1 MSEPMAESPFAN
13 DYAEAQQPGG
23 TTSYVRALLDL
34 LGDRDPLAVVEATP
48 AALDR
53 ATAGVDEAKLRQPER
68 EGKWSIAEVV
78 AHLADSEL
86 VWGYRLRRVLAE
98 ERPQIIGYDQDL
110 WANRLR
116 YRDAQLADS
125 LATFSALRATNLRL
139 VRATSAE
146 DMQRV
151 GVHTERG
158 EESVAHMLKLY
169 AAHDLVHLRQIERI
183 KAAVT
188 ATG

>member
-1 MSEPMAESPFAN
+1 MSESIIDSPFAN
-13 DYAEAQQPGG
+13 NFAEAQQPGG
-23 TTSYVRALLDL
+23 TTSYVQALIDL

-48 AALDR
+48 AALER
-53 ATAGVDEAKLRQPER
+53 TAAGLDDERLRRPEKP
-68 EGKWSIAEVV
+68 GKWSIAEVV

-86 VWGYRLRRVLAE
+86 VWGYRLRRVLADD
-98 ERPQIIGYDQDL
+98 RPRITGYDQDA
-110 WANRLR
+110 WAGRLR
-116 YRDAQLADS
+116 YRDAAIADS
-125 LATFSALRATNLRL
+125 LALFKALRPANLRL
-139 VRATSAE
+139 VRAATPE

-183 KAAVT
+183 KQTSPA
-188 ATG
+188 G

>member
-1 MSEPMAESPFAN
+1 MSEAIVDSPFAN
-13 DYAEAQQPGG
+13 NYAEAQQPGG
-23 TTSYVRALLDL
+23 TTDYVRALLDL
-34 LGDRDPLAVVEATP
+34 LGDRDPLAVVAATP
-48 AALDR
+48 AALER
-53 ATAGVDEAKLRQPER
+53 ATAGADEALLRKPER
-68 EGKWSIAEVV
+68 EGKWSVAEVL

-98 ERPQIIGYDQDL
+98 ERPKIIGYDQDL
-110 WANRLR
+110 WADRLR
-116 YRDAQLADS
+116 YREARLADS

-139 VRATSAE
+139 VRAATPA
-146 DMQRV
+146 DLQRV

-183 KAAVT
+183 KKAVGAA
-188 ATG
+188 

>member
-1 MSEPMAESPFAN
+1 MSEAIADSRFAN
-13 DYAEAQQPGG
+13 NYAEAQEPGG
-23 TTSYVRALLDL
+23 TTSYVQALLDL

-48 AALDR
+48 AALER
-53 ATAGVDEAKLRQPER
+53 ATTGVDEALLRKPER
-68 EGKWSIAEVV
+68 EGKWSVAEVV

-86 VWGYRLRRVLAE
+86 VWGYRLRRVLADD
-98 ERPQIIGYDQDL
+98 RPRITGYDQDA
-110 WANRLR
+110 WAERLR
-116 YRDAQLADS
+116 YRDAALADS
-125 LATFSALRATNLRL
+125 LALFKALRPANLRL
-139 VRATSAE
+139 VRAATSE

-183 KAAVT
+183 KAAVGG
-188 ATG
+188 A

>member
-1 MSEPMAESPFAN
+1 MSETIVDSPFAN
-13 DYAEAQQPGG
+13 NYAEAQQPGG
-23 TTSYVRALLDL
+23 TTDYVRALLDL

-48 AALDR
+48 AALQR

-68 EGKWSIAEVV
+68 EGKWSVSEVV

-110 WANRLR
+110 WADRLR
-116 YRDAQLADS
+116 YRQARLADS

-139 VRATSAE
+139 VRATTPE
-146 DMQRV
+146 DMERV

-183 KAAVT
+183 KKAVG
-188 ATG
+188 AG

>member
-1 MSEPMAESPFAN
+1 MPESTVASQFVN
-13 DYAEAQQPGG
+13 DFAEAQQPGG

-48 AALDR
+48 TELERAVAGLD
-53 ATAGVDEAKLRQPER
+53 DERLRRPEKP
-68 EGKWSIAEVV
+68 GKWSINEVV
-78 AHLADSEL
+78 AHLADSDL

-98 ERPQIIGYDQDL
+98 ERPQITGYDQDL

-116 YRDAQLADS
+116 YREATLADS
-125 LATFSALRATNLRL
+125 LTLLAANRAGNLRL
-139 VRATSAE
+139 IRAATPAE
-146 DMQRV
+146 LERA

-158 EESVAHMLKLY
+158 DESVAHMLKLY

-183 KAAVT
+183 KAAVG
-188 ATG
+188 AA

>member
-1 MSEPMAESPFAN
+1 MSEAIVDSPFAN
-13 DYAEAQQPGG
+13 NYAEAQEPGG
-23 TTSYVRALLDL
+23 TTSYVQALLDL

-48 AALDR
+48 AALER
-53 ATAGVDEAKLRQPER
+53 ATGGVDDALLKKPER
-68 EGKWSIAEVV
+68 EGKWSVAEVC

-98 ERPQIIGYDQDL
+98 ERPKIIGYDQDL
-110 WANRLR
+110 WADRLR
-116 YRDAQLADS
+116 YREARLADS
-125 LATFSALRATNLRL
+125 LATFAALRTANLRL
-139 VRATSAE
+139 VRATTPA
-146 DMQRV
+146 DMGRV

-183 KAAVT
+183 KKAVG
-188 ATG
+188 AG

>member
-1 MSEPMAESPFAN
+1 MSEAIVDSPFAN
-13 DYAEAQQPGG
+13 NYAEAQEPGG
-23 TTSYVRALLDL
+23 TTSYVQALLDL

-48 AALDR
+48 AALER
-53 ATAGVDEAKLRQPER
+53 ATAGVGDALLKKPER
-68 EGKWSIAEVV
+68 EGKWSVAEVC

-110 WANRLR
+110 WADRLR
-116 YRDAQLADS
+116 YRDARLADS
-125 LATFSALRATNLRL
+125 LATFAALRTANLRL
-139 VRATSAE
+139 VRSTSAA

-183 KAAVT
+183 KKTVGA
-188 ATG
+188 G

>member
-1 MSEPMAESPFAN
+1 MSEAVAQSQFAN
-13 DYAEAQQPGG
+13 NYAEAQQPGG
-23 TTSYVRALLDL
+23 TTDYVRALLDL
-34 LGDRDPLAVVEATP
+34 LGDRDPLAVVDATP
-48 AALDR
+48 AALEA
-53 ATAGVDEAKLRQPER
+53 ATAGVDEALLTKPER
-68 EGKWSIAEVV
+68 EGKWSIAEVI

-110 WANRLR
+110 WADRLR
-116 YRDAQLADS
+116 YREARLADS
-125 LATFSALRATNLRL
+125 LPTFSALRAANLRL
-139 VRATSAE
+139 VRATTPA
-146 DMQRV
+146 DMARV

-183 KAAVT
+183 KKAVG
-188 ATG
+188 AG

>member
-1 MSEPMAESPFAN
+1 MSEAIVDSPFAN
-13 DYAEAQQPGG
+13 NYAEAQEPGG
-23 TTSYVRALLDL
+23 TTSYVQALLDL
-34 LGDRDPLAVVEATP
+34 LGNRNPLAVVEATP
-48 AALDR
+48 GALER
-53 ATAGVDEAKLRQPER
+53 ATAGVDEARLRQAER

-110 WANRLR
+110 WADRLR
-116 YRDAQLADS
+116 YREARLADS
-125 LATFSALRATNLRL
+125 LATFAALRTANLRL
-139 VRATSAE
+139 VRSTSAA

-183 KAAVT
+183 RKAVGA
-188 ATG
+188 G

>member
-1 MSEPMAESPFAN
+1 M
-13 DYAEAQQPGG
+13 
-23 TTSYVRALLDL
+23 
-34 LGDRDPLAVVEATP
+34 
-48 AALDR
+48 
-53 ATAGVDEAKLRQPER
+53 
-68 EGKWSIAEVV
+68 
-78 AHLADSEL
+78 
-86 VWGYRLRRVLAE
+86 WGYRLRRVLAE

-116 YRDAQLADS
+116 YREAKLADS
-125 LATFSALRATNLRL
+125 LATFAALRATNLRL
-139 VRATSAE
+139 VRATTAE

-183 KAAVT
+183 KKAVG
-188 ATG
+188 AG